1 MRLLVVCWKLL
12 RAVLHAVGGWCTIRF
27 RFPRMSPDAQAREV
41 ERWSRGMLEIFGIS
55 LVVQGTPP
63 AHGPVLLIVNHMS
76 WLDILTIHAAR
87 HVRFVAKSN
96 IKGWPVIGSLSTGA
110 GTLYIERERRRDAM
124 RLVHHMAEALR
135 GGDLIAV
142 FPEGTTSDGR
152 TLLPFHANLLQAAI
166 SSGAPVQPAALR
178 FANRSDDSTSFAAA
192 YIDDDTLVASVW
204 RTLSAPPLT
213 AYVRFGDP
221 QDSHGR
227 ERRAWAQ
234 ALHAEVETLRAQTQ
248 TGAAT
253 TGSSLG

>member
-1 MRLLVVCWKLL
+1 MRFALVCWKLL
-12 RAVLHAVGGWCTIRF
+12 RAIVHAAGGWCTIRF
-27 RFPRMSPDAQAREV
+27 RFGGMSPQERAHEV
-41 ERWSRGMLEIFGIS
+41 ERWSRKMLEILGIA

-63 AHGPVLLIVNHMS
+63 ASGPLLLIVNHVS
-76 WLDILTIHAAR
+76 WLDILAIHAAR

-135 GGDLIAV
+135 EGDLIAV

-166 SSGAPVQPAALR
+166 SSGAQVQPAALR
-178 FANRSDDSTSFAAA
+178 FALSSSGETSYAPA
-192 YIDDDTLVASVW
+192 YVDDDTLLDSVW

-213 AYVRFGDP
+213 AYLRFGDP
-221 QDSHGR
+221 QDSRGR
-227 ERRAWAQ
+227 ERRAWAM
-234 ALHAEVETLRAQTQ
+234 ALHTEVDALRAHTHPD
-248 TGAAT
+248 GVP
-253 TGSSLG
+253 GSSIG

>member
-1 MRLLVVCWKLL
+1 MRFAHVCWKLL
-12 RAVLHAVGGWCTIRF
+12 RATVHAAGGWCTIRF
-27 RFPRMSPDAQAREV
+27 RFARMSPQDRAHEV
-41 ERWSRGMLEIFGIS
+41 ERWARKMLEILGIT

-63 AHGPVLLIVNHMS
+63 ASGPLLLIVNHVS

-135 GGDLIAV
+135 EGDLIAV

-178 FANRSDDSTSFAAA
+178 FALSSNGETSYAPA
-192 YIDDDTLVASVW
+192 YVDEDTLLESVW

-213 AYVRFGDP
+213 AYLRFGEP
-221 QDSHGR
+221 QDSRGR
-227 ERRAWAQ
+227 ERRAWAT
-234 ALHAEVETLRAQTQ
+234 ALHTEVDALRAHTRAD
-248 TGAAT
+248 GVP
-253 TGSSLG
+253 GSSFG